1 MHLNGDVLAYWMM
14 EFFSRPSLP
23 LLIDSHYS
31 LHGSCIYLL
40 SLHTEGISSKTII
53 PPPAPI
59 IINISLVNAINM
71 KWNQVSQKDL
81 ILHVFK
87 WFALGRGEKWPL
99 HLEHKFPQ
107 NTNERNPKAWDPSIP
122 SETADTAF
130 LSLLDF
136 ILLENKCSC
145 YSEGERKSVE
155 KLTGRKKKKNDDCR
169 C

>member
-87 WFALGRGEKWPL
+87 WFALGRGEKMTIASWAQISA
-99 HLEHKFPQ
+99 EYK
-107 NTNERNPKAWDPSIP
+107 RKKS
-122 SETADTAF
+122 
-130 LSLLDF
+130 
-136 ILLENKCSC
+136 
-145 YSEGERKSVE
+145 KSVGSFYSIRDGWHRLSFFTWFYSIGKQVLVLQWGRE
-155 KLTGRKKKKNDDCR
+155 KISREIDRKKEEKKWWL
-169 C
+169 